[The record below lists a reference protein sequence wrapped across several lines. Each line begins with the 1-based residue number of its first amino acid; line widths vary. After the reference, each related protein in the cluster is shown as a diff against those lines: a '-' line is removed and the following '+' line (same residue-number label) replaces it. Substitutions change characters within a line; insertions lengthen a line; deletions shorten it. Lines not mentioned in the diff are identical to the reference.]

1 MDLCVDDNYALHVI
15 VCLSIDT
22 LINTTHKTILM
33 RNLYISNLLLTP
45 LGNYRGAPSRLSEY
59 IMIDMWVEMGKFV
72 L

>member
-1 MDLCVDDNYALHVI
+1 
-15 VCLSIDT
+15 
-22 LINTTHKTILM
+22 M